1 LKPGWLYHPPDDL
14 EIEGLGSAVP
24 SNSETGT
31 IENDAGAY
39 RDSSGSIRGSIL
51 LMGQAWDGEKSAG
64 N

>member
-1 LKPGWLYHPPDDL
+1 MTLKLKILVPP
-14 EIEGLGSAVP
+14 VP

-39 RDSSGSIRGSIL
+39 RDSSGSIRGSNL
-51 LMGQAWDGEKSAG
+51 LMGQAWDGEKSGG